1 VFFSDA
7 MNRTGNRNSRAL
19 REGWAPGL
27 CEEGGGETGGC
38 DNNVL
43 FIRQYGPVQ
52 KLQYPDNPRDAH
64 GQMKGAGQWRRERG
78 EKKTVRREAARV
90 KVERGY
96 AYCPRR
102 EHKCAVEMV
111 GGRRGEAI
119 VCASG
124 RFSERRRQSSDLNGR
139 TDRGISTGTLA
150 QKNRLQSISP
160 FNFCFH
166 FPRALH
172 FAKRKKK
179 GKKRESRSPKD
190 GTAF

>member
-19 REGWAPGL
+19 REGWDPGP
-27 CEEGGGETGGC
+27 CEGRGRETDGC

-52 KLQYPDNPRDAH
+52 NLQYPDNPRDAH
-64 GQMKGAGQWRRERG
+64 GPDEGRGDNGEGAG
-78 EKKTVRREAARV
+78 EKTARCEAARV

-111 GGRRGEAI
+111 GGAGGGRGTGGGI

-124 RFSERRRQSSDLNGR
+124 RFSEARR
-139 TDRGISTGTLA
+139 
-150 QKNRLQSISP
+150 
-160 FNFCFH
+160 H
-166 FPRALH
+166 RA
-172 FAKRKKK
+172 
-179 GKKRESRSPKD
+179 
-190 GTAF
+190 T